1 MDLSEALVDLLLVRL
16 GREEERQR
24 VVELLINELRLTR
37 EQARKAVDSTPT
49 VLLEAVPMGQAR
61 VIQNRL
67 YPFVDLLPRMDSV
80 QDQEEEPGTAT
91 QTAEEPAAVVEEA
104 PPPEAPAPVDRPRE
118 VPHRATLSDAAVPS
132 PVQRTDDRVVV
143 TTASEE
149 MLSIERCHVCGRTPT
164 GGEKLAPCRSCAEL
178 TCRDCFDRVAHV
190 CQKCAADGKV
200 VDTPLRRST
209 RTSFSRSGGEAAAP
223 VPADRRALPLG
234 RIAVIGGIVLVAA
247 LAVVFLVFD
256 PFGVLR
262 GGGGDVAAGPDSTLV
277 SIADTSAVDSVPAP
291 DSVLVDSMLLSGV
304 CDSVGLASL
313 PLPPGVPLEPVPGLI
328 PFDTEGMPGELVALP
343 REGLALQLGISLIAA
358 SVPVSIDR
366 YSLFRLADS
375 TLVMGFSILH
385 PEEDNRRYDLLKRL
399 GTWLAPTSIEELV
412 FYYSENQYY
421 PVRTVSFMN
430 QDFALLRDAMGPVD
444 FQNLASS
451 SSESAWAVLTGPAQA
466 WMARY

>member
-24 VVELLINELRLTR
+24 VVELLINELKLTR

-80 QDQEEEPGTAT
+80 QDQDEEPGTET
-91 QTAEEPAAVVEEA
+91 RTAEEPAATPEEA
-104 PPPEAPAPVDRPRE
+104 PQPEAPAPVARPRE
-118 VPHRATLSDAAVPS
+118 AAPRSTLRDAAIPS
-132 PVQRTDDRVVV
+132 PVQRSDDRVVV

-200 VDTPLRRST
+200 VDKPLRRST
-209 RTSFSRSGGEAAAP
+209 RTSFSRSGGEAA
-223 VPADRRALPLG
+223 VSGPAERRAVPLG
-234 RIAVIGGIVLVAA
+234 RIAVIVGIVLAVA
-247 LAVVFLVFD
+247 LAVSFLVFD
-256 PFGVLR
+256 PLGVLR
-262 GGGGDVAAGPDSTLV
+262 GGGGEVTAGPDSTLV
-277 SIADTSAVDSVPAP
+277 SIADTAAVDSVPAP
-291 DSVLVDSMLLSGV
+291 DSIPVDSLISGV

-313 PLPPGVPLEPVPGLI
+313 PLPSGVPLEPAPEPI
-328 PFDTEGMPGELVALP
+328 PFDTDGMPGELTAMP
-343 REGLALQLGISLIAA
+343 GEGLALQRGISLIAA

-375 TLVMGFSILH
+375 TLVMGIAILH

-399 GTWLAPTSIEELV
+399 GTWLEPTSIEELV
-412 FYYSENQYY
+412 FYYSENRYY
-421 PVRTVSFMN
+421 PVRTVSFIN
-430 QDFALLRDAMGPVD
+430 ENFARLRDAMGPVD

-451 SSESAWAVLTGPAQA
+451 SSESAWAILTGPAQT